1 MMPCSFPG
9 RSGLAAVLSAW
20 DDELSLF
27 GCSLVRPAERCGWCR
42 GSCGRSWRRREVAPY
57 ILLLGR
63 RLVAEVLVG
72 VVSTRAGRP
81 VVVLVRLLPVACRSV
96 KGNEKIPLVTEPSAY
111 QKL

>member
-1 MMPCSFPG
+1 MPCSLPV
-9 RSGLAAVLSAW
+9 RSDPTAVLSAW

-81 VVVLVRLLPVACRSV
+81 VVVLVRLLPVVCRSV
-96 KGNEKIPLVTEPSAY
+96 KKEMKRFR
-111 QKL
+111 